1 MKVKFEKE
9 KETKRTIRF
18 KEILPGT
25 EDAPMI
31 GMIYIPKQT
40 LQDIGYKDGDTV
52 VVDLTVAE

>member
-18 KEILPGT
+18 KEIGENPI
-25 EDAPMI
+25 I

-40 LQDIGYKDGDTV
+40 LQDIGYKDGDTI